1 MVTFE
6 SLVVI
11 SKSNGHANV
20 RWTEQKVWWYVTD
33 TVTDTDGDEKKIVS
47 SRHDCIIVY
56 VGQEFKINK
65 MAAEG
70 YLTYWPIHFWQ
81 SEK

>member
-1 MVTFE
+1 MVMPMFDG
-6 SLVVI
+6 L
-11 SKSNGHANV
+11 SKKSDGMLPIQ
-20 RWTEQKVWWYVTD
+20 TPKS
-33 TVTDTDGDEKKIVS
+33 DGDEKKIVS

-56 VGQEFKINK
+56 VVQEFKINK